1 MLQFPAHLLITKV
14 QPPQFNARNKGGGKR
29 GRLSKNPWDREWVMS
44 RQEQQRVEEVRTL
57 IEAREYRKA
66 LELGVDSGD

>member
-14 QPPQFNARNKGGGKR
+14 QPPQFNARNKGGKR
-29 GRLSKNPWDREWVMS
+29 GRLNKNPWDREWVMS